1 MRVDHMPNVTLM
13 ARTTVKAFTADGVEV
28 QQEGEKI
35 RLEPFQTVILASGM
49 LSAPG
54 PGDEVEA
61 AVPAV
66 ERIGDAAN
74 VMDIYAAVHAGY
86 ELARKY

>member
-28 QQEGEKI
+28 EQGGEEI

-49 LSAPG
+49 VSAPG
-54 PGDEVEA
+54 PDGEIEA
-61 AVPAV
+61 AVPAI

-74 VMDIYAAVHAGY
+74 VMDIYTAVHAGY
-86 ELARKY
+86 QLALKY